1 MSERDPDALLS
12 TAMNYLDWDFYLL
25 PIWGIDKNGA
35 CQCGQ
40 SCTRA
45 GKHPLG
51 CLVRHGLSD
60 ATDDGVL
67 VRRWFQA
74 YPEANLAVRTGLISG
89 IVVVDI
95 DPRHGGSIELA
106 RDEFGLPVDTFT
118 VKTGGD
124 GWHLYYQIR
133 DRRVIRGHK
142 LHPGIEVKGEGGYVL
157 LPPSRHK
164 SGKLYE
170 L

>member
-1 MSERDPDALLS
+1 MGERDPNALLS
-12 TAMNYLDWDFYLL
+12 AAMKFLDMDFYLL
-25 PIWGIDKNGA
+25 PIWGVDEKGN
-35 CQCGQ
+35 CQCGH
-40 SCTRA
+40 SCNRV

-51 CLVRHGLSD
+51 ALVRHGLRD
-60 ATDDGVL
+60 ATDREDL
-67 VRRWFQA
+67 VRRWCEW

-106 RDEFGLPVDTFT
+106 RDEFRLPVDTLT
-118 VKTGGD
+118 VKTGGG

-133 DRRVIRGHK
+133 DRRLIRGHK
-142 LHPGIEVKGEGGYVL
+142 MHPGIEVKGEGGYVL

-164 SGKLYE
+164 SGKLYA